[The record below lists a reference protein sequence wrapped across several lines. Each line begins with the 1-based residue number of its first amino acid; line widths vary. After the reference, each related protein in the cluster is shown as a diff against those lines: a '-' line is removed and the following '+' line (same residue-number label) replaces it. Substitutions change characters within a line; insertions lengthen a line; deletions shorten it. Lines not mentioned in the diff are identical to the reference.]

1 MIMAYRPTIGLE
13 VHIELKTKSKMF
25 CSCLNDPDEKHPN
38 VNVCPICLGHP
49 GTLPVINEE
58 AVKKTIKTGL
68 SLNCK
73 IAEHSKFDRKNYFY
87 PDLPK
92 GYQISQLYQPLC
104 QNGYLEISK
113 KINGRKI
120 IIEVLKAGDIFGEMA
135 YIDKTPRSATATAV
149 GTTEVGI
156 IDREFFDKEFNKLS
170 ADFQQMLKRVVLRL
184 RKTTGKWLD
193 LQKGTG
199 G

>member
-1 MIMAYRPTIGLE
+1 MFQIASYETFQDGQAIFEEGANGDWIYVVEEGE
-13 VHIELKTKSKMF
+13 V
-25 CSCLNDPDEKHPN
+25 
-38 VNVCPICLGHP
+38 
-49 GTLPVINEE
+49 
-58 AVKKTIKTGL
+58 
-68 SLNCK
+68 
-73 IAEHSKFDRKNYFY
+73 
-87 PDLPK
+87 
-92 GYQISQLYQPLC
+92 
-104 QNGYLEISK
+104 EISK